1 MTTPTYQTIFERRSP
16 TAIGVQQR
24 LAATATGPTP
34 QTVSGINP
42 SKPSAYAYSQEA
54 DPGATWDKITAN
66 KAAEVKM
73 PKQASRAV
81 NKPKPQATVPAAS
94 APSSMAASSA
104 AAPSAAAPVKVT
116 FKKEYPLDLPV
127 DESSSYYLQI
137 MLGPYDVN
145 TAIAG
150 KGVQHDTS
158 IAFPV
163 PSNLLT
169 ATALDYTNINLGA
182 FGGEF
187 LQSAVRLGDAANNG
201 DFFGQLRNEVNV
213 GVRALFGDNGNVRQ
227 LIARRIVSGLSPT
240 LGSAIDL
247 ASGST
252 PNPHVAVTF
261 NNVKLRS
268 FTYTWKFSPNSKD
281 ESARLQEIIQKL
293 HQRILPRKSGS
304 MLLQYPNQCQLRLF
318 PAQLNELFKFKP
330 CVIDSMNV
338 NYAPSGTPS
347 FFAETKL
354 PTEIELSM
362 TFHEIQLRTAEDYM
376 TQQGTGATE

>member
-1 MTTPTYQTIFERRSP
+1 MSTIFERQSP
-16 TAIGVQQR
+16 LAIGVQQR
-24 LAATATGPTP
+24 LAATSTG
-34 QTVSGINP
+34 QTTKTLSGINP
-42 SKPSAYAYSQEA
+42 EKPSAYSYTQEA
-54 DPGATWDKITAN
+54 NPSATWDKITSQRAQEVKQP
-66 KAAEVKM
+66 KAAPKKAVD
-73 PKQASRAV
+73 KQASQA
-81 NKPKPQATVPAAS
+81 PKKE
-94 APSSMAASSA
+94 PSSSLAALAPLPTVQA
-104 AAPSAAAPVKVT
+104 AREVT
-116 FKKEYPLDLPV
+116 FKKEYPLDLPMN
-127 DESSSYYLQI
+127 DQHSYYLQI

-187 LQSAVRLGDAANNG
+187 LQSAMRLGDAAQNG
-201 DFFGQLRNEVNV
+201 DFFSQLRNEVNV
-213 GVRALFGDNGNVRQ
+213 GVRAVFGDNSNVRQ
-227 LIARRIVSGLSPT
+227 LIARRIVSGISPT
-240 LGSAIDL
+240 LGSAVDL

-293 HQRILPRKSGS
+293 HQRILPRKNGS

-318 PAQLNELFKFKP
+318 PTQLNELFKFKP

-338 NYAPSGTPS
+338 NYAPNGTPS
-347 FFAETKL
+347 FFAESKL

-376 TQQGTGATE
+376 KQQGTGAIE